1 MIFEDLQP
9 TKRLSANRF
18 HAVLGLLGLFTPDN
32 VIVMGGSPLLL
43 HPHLGTIS
51 IVLVCYPI
59 STVTTKCWLI
69 KLFWVSSK
77 KTNQYFHVIMESFNC
92 SYSVLNAIFKLDAWI
107 NKLKVL
113 NKRKYHIGQIS
124 TSDGW
129 TGILPSRWV
138 LLLCS
143 QHKRISADVVA
154 RLGEGNDDAW
164 FQKEARFSRHSVGTS
179 KKS

>member
-1 MIFEDLQP
+1 MLMASMIFEDLQP

-69 KLFWVSSK
+69 KLFGVSSK

-92 SYSVLNAIFKLDAWI
+92 SYSVLIAIFKSSPDLGKAMMMPGFKRKQDFPAIQLAHQKNLNYKSVLCQKFKAFGSCPYGDACTFAHGDAE
-107 NKLKVL
+107 LSQ
-113 NKRKYHIGQIS
+113 NKRIKI
-124 TSDGW
+124 
-129 TGILPSRWV
+129 
-138 LLLCS
+138 
-143 QHKRISADVVA
+143 
-154 RLGEGNDDAW
+154 
-164 FQKEARFSRHSVGTS
+164 
-179 KKS
+179 